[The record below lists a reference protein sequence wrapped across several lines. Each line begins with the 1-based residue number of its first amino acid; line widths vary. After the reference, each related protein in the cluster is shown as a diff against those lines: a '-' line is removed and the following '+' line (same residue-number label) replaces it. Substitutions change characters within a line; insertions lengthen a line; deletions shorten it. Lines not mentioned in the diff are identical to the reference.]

1 MYQKA
6 AADSEKYQIK
16 LGRINVMWQVL
27 KGIYSGIILTVYSA
41 RSNESIPT
49 WVNILSICMD
59 VIGGVLI
66 AGYLN
71 TANGNSKQEYD
82 VLTQRNYSLVSNIR
96 RQLAIPENLR
106 QAGEEYLMWIS
117 KEYDNLNNSNVLE
130 DHYYEWYKPIAE
142 AKNMQMPGVFIFRKT
157 NTDSNTSASNEVPKL
172 INSNPKLN
180 SNSQPTIQTE
190 SDNSDEICC
199 DQNNDSDKFQDK
211 VRQPLE
217 NGLGTGK
224 ICRDFDHDKSK
235 MPRQSLEN
243 GLGTGKMP
251 KLEQIVINSKEY
263 NLTNQKE
270 ELEKEKLKLELSI
283 LQEQMK
289 KITEAKAMQQPET
302 KAMQQPEAKA
312 TSEKSSSEHAK
323 TPELAK
329 ADKKISK
336 YVNRF
341 VERHPT
347 SLNIP
352 GAYNTGSQI
361 TNLVSPH
368 EDIAD
373 SPKRTNSL
381 RMSKEISANNLL
393 FPKMPTPNSSDSPRN
408 TMEEQAQP
416 MQKIKRQQNKSKANL
431 FIDDPFS
438 DDRMKYELNRFN
450 T

>member
-1 MYQKA
+1 MWNKQIERQVEEILQWSFGYQIMYQKA

-190 SDNSDEICC
+190 SDNDEICC
-199 DQNNDSDKFQDK
+199 DQNNDSDLHQNPDKFQDK
-211 VRQPLE
+211 
-217 NGLGTGK
+217 
-224 ICRDFDHDKSK
+224 
-235 MPRQSLEN
+235 
-243 GLGTGKMP
+243 GKMP

-263 NLTNQKE
+263 NLTNQDLTNQKE

-289 KITEAKAMQQPET
+289 KITEAKAT
-302 KAMQQPEAKA
+302 IQPEAKA

-352 GAYNTGSQI
+352 GAYNTGSQVI
-361 TNLVSPH
+361 NLVSPH
-368 EDIAD
+368 EDIVD

-381 RMSKEISANNLL
+381 RISKEISTNNLL

-408 TMEEQAQP
+408 NTEEQIQP